1 MCIRDRAFSDG
12 DTYRIGSEGG
22 QDTNQFLVDSA
33 FGSKNVSNLLTGS
46 PKSISVTVSPSSQVN
61 ISVSGM
67 TNWWE
72 LRFSVTAA
80 SGDVI
85 LSSAGTGEQ
94 LFELAAN
101 EGAYDGVYGIAS
113 VPTATTFTLS
123 SEFQIPNR
131 LITFDAATKVNSGT
145 DKITLGTQSPFLP
158 HNLYP
163 GEQVTY
169 SNGGN
174 SDVGVFTDVTQLYVI
189 ANNAID
195 IQLASSYASAIAL
208 SLIHI

>member
-1 MCIRDRAFSDG
+1 MQYRGDFRNTNEYVDLAFSDG

-22 QDTNQFLVDSA
+22 QDTNQFLIDSA
-33 FGSKNVSNLLTGS
+33 FGSKNISNLLTGS

-61 ISVSGM
+61 FSVQGM
-67 TNWWE
+67 SNWWE
-72 LRFSVTAA
+72 LRFAVTAA

-123 SEFQIPNR
+123 SEFQIPTR
-131 LITFDAATKVNSGT
+131 TITFDGASKVNSST
-145 DKITLGTQSPFLP
+145 DKITLGTSSPFVP

-163 GEQVTY
+163 GEQVAY
-169 SNGGN
+169 NNGGN
-174 SDVGVFTDVTQLYVI
+174 ACLLYTSPSPR
-189 ANNAID
+189 D
-195 IQLASSYASAIAL
+195 S
-208 SLIHI
+208 